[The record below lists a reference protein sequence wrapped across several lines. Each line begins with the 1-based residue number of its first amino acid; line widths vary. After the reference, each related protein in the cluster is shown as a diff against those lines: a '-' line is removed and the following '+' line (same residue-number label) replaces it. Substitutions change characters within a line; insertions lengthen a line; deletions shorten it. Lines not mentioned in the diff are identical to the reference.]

1 MAPPSKRSHSWHTG
15 AVYMDEIEA
24 GFKKLAD
31 RVREREQEK
40 DPLVEKIR
48 GKEAALLSR
57 MARTARPLIPTI
69 GMNMLLRGKQD
80 TKGEL
85 YDTAFFPKKMI
96 VLGKTEPA
104 EFRPDDMSKKVDDQF
119 CVLSEDGKIYE
130 LMYSFDGFL
139 VDSYLKEIS
148 PGEAVSRYGMEIL
161 YMLYAAFHDYLK
173 GQDELIGALKITLDF
188 ISGNEKKKGA

>member
-1 MAPPSKRSHSWHTG
+1 
-15 AVYMDEIEA
+15 MDEIEA

>member
-1 MAPPSKRSHSWHTG
+1 
-15 AVYMDEIEA
+15 MDEIEA
-24 GFKKLAD
+24 GFRKLVN
-31 RVREREQEK
+31 RIKEREPEK
-40 DPLVEKIR
+40 GALGEKVH
-48 GKEAALLSR
+48 GKEADLLSR
-57 MARTARPLIPTI
+57 MARTARPLVPTI
-69 GMNMLLRGKQD
+69 GMNMLYRGKQD

-96 VLGKTEPA
+96 VLGKTEPV
-104 EFRPDDMSKKVDDQF
+104 EFRPDNMSKKVDDQF

-148 PGEAVSRYGMEIL
+148 PREAVSRYGIEIL

-173 GQDELIGALKITLDF
+173 DQDELIGALKITLDF
-188 ISGNEKKKGA
+188 ISGKGTKAKETSGTEQKKGS

>member
-1 MAPPSKRSHSWHTG
+1 
-15 AVYMDEIEA
+15 MDEIEA

-31 RVREREQEK
+31 RIREREQEK
-40 DPLVEKIR
+40 GALAEKVR
-48 GKEAALLSR
+48 GKEAELLSR
-57 MARTARPLIPTI
+57 MARTARPLIPAI

-96 VLGKTEPA
+96 VLGKTDPA
-104 EFRPDDMSKKVDDQF
+104 EFRPDNATKKVDDQF

-139 VDSYLKEIS
+139 VDSYLQEIS
-148 PGEAVSRYGMEIL
+148 PREAVSRYGVEIL
-161 YMLYAAFHDYLK
+161 YMLYAALHDYLK
-173 GQDELIGALKITLDF
+173 GQDELVGALKVTLDYMT
-188 ISGNEKKKGA
+188 GKGKKEA